1 MFTNFNSDQKG
12 LRWIN
17 EAVMSI
23 DDMNC
28 MLIADID
35 KEDTTKI
42 LKQIYGSITG
52 AVKGS
57 QMDEYPEDEQQF
69 NEMLD
74 RYCEEYEEDFECFE
88 CIEIQIGRS
97 LTGDRMTLTVGMP
110 DNSIPVFF
118 LKEIMTDELKRL
130 VSWSEYEDEDDYELF
145 TNNFIANPRYL
156 IELALGVDWFN
167 Y

>member
-35 KEDTTKI
+35 REDTAKI
-42 LKQIYGSITG
+42 LKQIYGSIG
-52 AVKGS
+52 AAVKGS
-57 QMDEYPEDEQQF
+57 QMDEYPKDEQEF

-74 RYCEEYEEDFECFE
+74 QYCEEAEEDFE
-88 CIEIQIGRS
+88 CIEIQICRS
-97 LTGDRMTLTVGMP
+97 LKGDRMTLTVGMP
-110 DNSIPVFF
+110 DNSVPVFF
-118 LKEIMTDELKRL
+118 LKEITPDELKRL
-130 VSWSEYEDEDDYELF
+130 VLWSEYEDEDEYELF

-167 Y
+167 S

>member
-23 DDMNC
+23 DDRNC

-35 KEDTTKI
+35 NEDTAKI
-42 LKQIYGSITG
+42 LKRIYGSIAG

-57 QMDEYPEDEQQF
+57 QMDEYPRNEQEFQ
-69 NEMLD
+69 EMLD
-74 RYCEEYEEDFECFE
+74 RYCEDYEEDFE
-88 CIEIQIGRS
+88 CIEIQICRS
-97 LTGDRMTLTVGMP
+97 LKEDRMTLTVGMP

-118 LKEIMTDELKRL
+118 LKEITPDELKRL
-130 VSWSEYEDEDDYELF
+130 VLWSEYEDDDEYELY

-156 IELALGVDWFN
+156 IELALKADWFKS
-167 Y
+167 